1 MSKILIADDA
11 SFMRLMIS
19 QILAR
24 QGLTNVIEA
33 ENGLQAVEQFKSNKP
48 DLTLLD
54 ITMPELDGLAAL
66 AEILRINP
74 LAKVVICSAV
84 ANDNI
89 VREALKEGAV
99 GFVAKP
105 FRPDELL
112 DIVLKHLNR

>member
-24 QGLTNVIEA
+24 QGLTNIMEA
-33 ENGLQAVEQFKSNKP
+33 ENGRQAVELYKSYKP
-48 DLTLLD
+48 DLTLMD

-66 AEILRINP
+66 AEILIIDP
-74 LAKVVICSAV
+74 AAKVVICSAV
-84 ANDNI
+84 ADENI
-89 VREALKEGAV
+89 VKESMRMGAT
-99 GFVAKP
+99 GFIAKP

-112 DIVLKHLNR
+112 YTVLKQLN

>member
-24 QGLTNVIEA
+24 QGLTNIIEA
-33 ENGLQAVEQFKSNKP
+33 ENGVQAVELYKSNNP
-48 DLTLLD
+48 DLTLMD

-66 AEILRINP
+66 AEILKIDP
-74 LAKVVICSAV
+74 FAKVVICSAV
-84 ANDNI
+84 ANENI
-89 VREALKEGAV
+89 VKEALRQGAV

-112 DIVLKHLNR
+112 NIVLEKLN